1 VVSQIEPRVIL
12 SAKNLKFPQM
22 RFIISEMV
30 ARADPPASV
39 EFGRLRVLPHRRE
52 MIADGKPIKLGGRA
66 FDILMALIEAR
77 GAVVSKDALMRRV
90 WSGRVVEENNLQ
102 SHIAAL
108 RAALGS
114 DRALIR
120 TVSGRGYQ
128 FIGEIRVLSMAGDER
143 ASLGLEKAE
152 SAALPPT
159 NVPEP
164 VSELIGRD
172 SELAEVVELMGAH
185 RFVTL
190 TGPGGIGKTRL
201 AVALA
206 RELRANFA
214 DGVWLAQFSP
224 LADPKLVPAAVAAAV
239 GLKLSGE
246 ASVQSVAQGLAGR
259 RLLLVLDTCEHV
271 IETAASMAE
280 AALGAGSELRILATS
295 RELLKA
301 EGERVYPVSPLTVP
315 KTDEHEDIFEYG
327 AIRLFLERA
336 RAADRRFAPDRPLA
350 ELIAA
355 TCRRLDGIP
364 LAIEL
369 AAARVSALGVDGLA
383 AHLDDRFRLLTGG
396 KRTALLRHQTLRATL
411 DWSYELLTE
420 PERVILRRLAVFV
433 GSFSLQATIAVAAGA
448 ETELAPVVESLTS
461 LVAKSLVTTEGGGA
475 VARYRLLDTTRAYA
489 YEKLNESGERVPLT
503 RRHAEYCRDVF
514 ERADIE
520 WESRPSAERLA
531 DYAWRI
537 DDVRAALDWAFSPSG
552 NASIG
557 VALTVAAV
565 PLSMHL
571 SLLDECRSRVEQ
583 ALAALSAGGFND
595 PRREM
600 RLLTALSATMIWART
615 AVPRLGKILARIH
628 EIAESLGDTEY
639 QLRSLRS
646 LWFFHTYSGEHRVAL
661 GAAERFTSLAATRHD
676 PNDRFVSERLMGASQ
691 HFLGDHLSARRRFER
706 VLAHYVPSDR
716 RFDLDRFQFDNL
728 AGARGHLARVL
739 WLLGY
744 ADQAMSAAESSID
757 RARAINHALNLC
769 FALTYFGCPVA
780 LLVGDLAMAELYVR
794 LLLDHSRR
802 HGLVQWHAFG
812 RSHQGLLSLKR
823 GDIATGLGLLR
834 ASLDEIGGPEFAFFL
849 RLATVVDVRAEAL
862 ACAGEVDD
870 ALDALTETTER
881 VERAEELWIVPEFL
895 RRKGELLMVRGASG
909 DATVA
914 EEHFRQAL
922 DSARRQGALSWEL
935 RAATSLARLWYGQ
948 NRRTEALESL
958 QPVYDRFT
966 EGFDSADLRTAEA
979 LLDTLR

>member
-1 VVSQIEPRVIL
+1 MI
-12 SAKNLKFPQM
+12 A
-22 RFIISEMV
+22 V
-30 ARADPPASV
+30 ADLPASV
-39 EFGRLRVLPHRRE
+39 GFRRYRVLPHRRE

-77 GAVVSKDALMRRV
+77 GAVVTKDALTKQV

-102 SHIAAL
+102 SHISAL
-108 RAALGS
+108 RAALGP
-114 DRALIR
+114 DRDLIR

-128 FIGEIRVLSMAGDER
+128 FIGEIRVLSVAGDER
-143 ASLGLEKAE
+143 ASVGLGEAE
-152 SAALPPT
+152 SGALAPT

-172 SELAEVVELMGAH
+172 DELAEVVNLMGAH

-201 AVALA
+201 AVELA
-206 RELRANFA
+206 RELRTNFA

-224 LADPKLVPAAVAAAV
+224 LADPKLVPVAVAAAV
-239 GLKLSGE
+239 GLRLGGE

-271 IETAASMAE
+271 IEIAASMAE

-301 EGERVYPVSPLTVP
+301 EGEWVYPVSPLTVP
-315 KTDEHEDIFEYG
+315 TADVEHEDIFEYG

-336 RAADRRFAPDRPLA
+336 RAADPRFAPDRPLA

-369 AAARVSALGVDGLA
+369 AAARASALGVEGLA
-383 AHLDDRFRLLTGG
+383 ARLDDRFRLLTGG
-396 KRTALLRHQTLRATL
+396 KRTALPRHQTLRATL

-433 GSFSLQATIAVAAGA
+433 GPFSLQATIAVAADP
-448 ETELAPVVESLTS
+448 ETELAPVVESLAS
-461 LVAKSLVTTEGGGA
+461 LVAKSLVTTEGGA

-489 YEKLNESGERVPLT
+489 SEKLDESGERVPLA
-503 RRHAEYCRDVF
+503 RRHAEYYRDVF

-520 WESRPSAERLA
+520 WESRPSAEWLA

-552 NASIG
+552 NASLG
-557 VALTVAAV
+557 VALTAATV

-583 ALAALSAGGFND
+583 ALAALSAGGVD
-595 PRREM
+595 DARREM
-600 RLLTALSATMIWART
+600 RLLTALSATMVWARS
-615 AVPRLGKILARIH
+615 AVPRLGKILARTL

-646 LWFFHTYSGEHRVAL
+646 LWFFHTYSGRHRVAL
-661 GAAERFTSLAATRHD
+661 GVSERFTSLAATRHD
-676 PNDRFVSERLMGASQ
+676 SNDRFVSERLMGASQ
-691 HFLGDHLSARRRFER
+691 HFLGDHLNARRRFER
-706 VLAHYVPSDR
+706 LLAHYVPSDR
-716 RFDLDRFQFDNL
+716 RSDLDRFQFDNL
-728 AGARGHLARVL
+728 AGARGHFARIL

-744 ADQAMSAAESSID
+744 ADQAMRAAESSID

-780 LLVGDLAMAELYVR
+780 LLVGDLATAELYIR

-802 HGLVQWHAFG
+802 HGLVQWHAYG
-812 RSHQGLLSLKR
+812 RCHQGLLSIKR
-823 GDIATGLGLLR
+823 GDVATGLGLLR
-834 ASLDEIGGPEFAFFL
+834 TSLDEIGGPEFAFFL
-849 RLATVVDVRAEAL
+849 RLATLMDVRAEAL
-862 ACAGEVDD
+862 ACAGEIDG
-870 ALDALTETTER
+870 ALDALTATTEC
-881 VERAEELWIVPEFL
+881 VERAEELWIIPELL

-909 DATVA
+909 EATMA
-914 EEHFRQAL
+914 EDHFRQAL
-922 DSARRQGALSWEL
+922 DSANRQGALSWEL

-948 NRRTEALESL
+948 NRRTEARALL

-966 EGFDSADLRTAEA
+966 EGFDTADLKAAKA
-979 LLDTLR
+979 LLNTLL